1 MNTSYTPKEYILNV
15 LNQCL
20 VSLQEAD
27 DFEIM
32 KPEIIKAARL
42 VQNITEKP
50 KQEFDSESW
59 QYFHDRVN
67 NKRIVVNTFSYEK
80 SEPQVNVFVVSNPS
94 SSSWHDD
101 MVQIGS
107 CNCKNESEKP
117 KQDRPDTPDIDS
129 IAETNYENRRT

>member
-20 VSLQEAD
+20 VSLQETD

-42 VQNITEKP
+42 VQNLAEKP
-50 KQEFDSESW
+50 KD
-59 QYFHDRVN
+59 
-67 NKRIVVNTFSYEK
+67 EK
-80 SEPQVNVFVVSNPS
+80 
-94 SSSWHDD
+94 
-101 MVQIGS
+101 
-107 CNCKNESEKP
+107 
-117 KQDRPDTPDIDS
+117 PDTPDIDS

>member
-1 MNTSYTPKEYILNV
+1 MDTPYTPKEYILNV

-20 VSLQEAD
+20 VSLQETD

-50 KQEFDSESW
+50 SQKTDTTPHVETDKENVVKEQGLLKAKLRGLT
-59 QYFHDRVN
+59 HAL
-67 NKRIVVNTFSYEK
+67 NKLSDKGQITETAKTILRKEQNKICDDIENTK
-80 SEPQVNVFVVSNPS
+80 
-94 SSSWHDD
+94 
-101 MVQIGS
+101 
-107 CNCKNESEKP
+107 
-117 KQDRPDTPDIDS
+117 DRPDTPDIDS

>member
-1 MNTSYTPKEYILNV
+1 MQTYTPKEYILNV

-32 KPEIIKAARL
+32 KPEIIKATRL
-42 VQNITEKP
+42 VQNLA
-50 KQEFDSESW
+50 
-59 QYFHDRVN
+59 
-67 NKRIVVNTFSYEK
+67 
-80 SEPQVNVFVVSNPS
+80 
-94 SSSWHDD
+94 
-101 MVQIGS
+101 
-107 CNCKNESEKP
+107 EKP

>member
-42 VQNITEKP
+42 LENLTEKA
-50 KQEFDSESW
+50 
-59 QYFHDRVN
+59 
-67 NKRIVVNTFSYEK
+67 
-80 SEPQVNVFVVSNPS
+80 
-94 SSSWHDD
+94 
-101 MVQIGS
+101 
-107 CNCKNESEKP
+107 